1 MVDEIERMEFK
12 MNRNMYLNPTTGKVS
27 IRPVVKGTYRIYNE
41 VGRAIATGDISEFLN
56 LNDYPS
62 GMYMLIL
69 NIDSEYQYFKIIKQ

>member
-41 VGRAIATGDISEFLN
+41 VGRAIAT
-56 LNDYPS
+56 
-62 GMYMLIL
+62 
-69 NIDSEYQYFKIIKQ
+69 